1 MVMTVQSLIL
11 CILQR
16 ATSLCAPGLV
26 KFVPAAAR
34 LFFLA
39 LPGSFLTMFEQN
51 KVDFCMQDSEESYR
65 KALSLRP
72 RYADC
77 HFNLGNLRLKTGNV
91 AEAIEEFE
99 VAIKQVRSNVT
110 GDPKYQFS
118 AVSIAIQILL

>member
-1 MVMTVQSLIL
+1 
-11 CILQR
+11 
-16 ATSLCAPGLV
+16 
-26 KFVPAAAR
+26 
-34 LFFLA
+34 
-39 LPGSFLTMFEQN
+39 
-51 KVDFCMQDSEESYR
+51 MQDSEESYR